1 MSTTGFLNSL
11 GSVVGDTLNSVTDSV
26 KNLTSGG
33 NHTKKHKKSSSRKS
47 SSKYSQS
54 GRGHSRKQNKASNTK
69 NVVHKALLPPNQNI
83 GAQYALHRRLASL
96 GTPSNIRYLSRPVTS
111 DDLIDSF
118 KTMNFAARKP
128 GRKLK
133 PIAEVPKPRSPSPDS
148 MLSSLMQNNFH
159 TSRKAQQRYAK
170 SVTKGLR
177 KSKRVNKVVQKKQWS
192 PSRFGFH
199 TV

>member
-54 GRGHSRKQNKASNTK
+54 GRGHSRKQNKTSNTK
-69 NVVHKALLPPNQNI
+69 NVVHKALLPNQNI